1 MKLMVVFGTR
11 PEVIKLAPV
20 IEAARHLDG
29 IELLSCSTGQHR
41 QMLDQALAC
50 FGLQADIDLGL
61 MRDNQ
66 TLPELT
72 ARLIES
78 LTHTYQQ
85 HRPDVV
91 VVQGDTT
98 TAFAGALA
106 AFYQRIPV
114 AHVEAGLRTGDP
126 YSPFPEE
133 INRAMIAR
141 LARWHF
147 TPTSKAT
154 RNLLAEGI
162 APEHITQCGNTVID
176 AIGLIQQKWA
186 QHPYQGE
193 AVELFPDQ
201 DVVLVTTHRRE
212 NFGQGLE
219 NICEAL
225 LQLGR
230 EYPQLGFVFPVHL
243 NPQVQEVVYQ
253 RLADIPNLRL
263 MPPVDF
269 ETSLYLQSRSVLILT
284 DSGGIQEEAPSFGV
298 PAVVMRQHTERS
310 EGIDA
315 GFATLAGTDID
326 PILEAAR
333 GWLGAPERRA
343 RLQGQPNP
351 YGDGKASQRML
362 QVLLNEGNGARHGH
376 R

>member
-147 TPTSKAT
+147 TPTDQAT
-154 RNLLAEGI
+154 RNLRAEGI
-162 APEHITQCGNTVID
+162 PGQAITQCGNTVID
-176 AIGLIQQKWA
+176 AVELIKRQWA
-186 QHPYQGE
+186 QRPYSGPATGWFQNR
-193 AVELFPDQ
+193 DI
-201 DVVLVTTHRRE
+201 VLVTTHRRE

-219 NICEAL
+219 NICAAL
-225 LQLGR
+225 LALCQ
-230 EYPQLGFVFPVHL
+230 EYPHLGFVFPVHL
-243 NPQVQEVVYQ
+243 NPQVQDVVRP
-253 RLADIPNLRL
+253 RLSGAPNLL
-263 MPPVDF
+263 LTEPVDF
-269 ETSLYLQSRSVLILT
+269 ETSLYLQSRSALILT

-298 PAVVMRQHTERS
+298 HCVVMREHTERR
-310 EGIDA
+310 EGVDA
-315 GFATLAGTDID
+315 GYASLAGSDRRNIISTT
-326 PILEAAR
+326 R
-333 GWLGAPERRA
+333 QWLDKPQHLQ
-343 RLQGQPNP
+343 RLKNIPNP
-351 YGDGKASQRML
+351 YGDGHASQKIL
-362 QVLLNEGNGARHGH
+362 ATLLSTSS
-376 R
+376 